1 VQQRRKIGRNNHRTA
16 RCARESPPADGAF

>member
-1 VQQRRKIGRNNHRTA
+1 LQHRRKTGRNNHGTA